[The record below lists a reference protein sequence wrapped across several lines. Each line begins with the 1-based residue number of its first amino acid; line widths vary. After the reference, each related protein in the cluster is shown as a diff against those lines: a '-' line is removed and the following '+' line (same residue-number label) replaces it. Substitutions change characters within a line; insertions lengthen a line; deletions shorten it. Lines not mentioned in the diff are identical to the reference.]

1 MILHTIN
8 SQISTSTIS
17 PRATQGHH
25 PSKRGSAVTLSQA
38 NLFELYLLGACRLVV
53 GWQAARAE
61 KQSKQALSAA
71 CKGEELEEVV

>member
-1 MILHTIN
+1 M
-8 SQISTSTIS
+8 
-17 PRATQGHH
+17 
-25 PSKRGSAVTLSQA
+25 TLSQA